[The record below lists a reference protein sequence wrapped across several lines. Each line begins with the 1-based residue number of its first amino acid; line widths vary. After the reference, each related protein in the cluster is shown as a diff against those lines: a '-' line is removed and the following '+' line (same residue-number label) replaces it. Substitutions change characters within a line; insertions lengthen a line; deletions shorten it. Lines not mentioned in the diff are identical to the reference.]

1 MSAKNAGAPAPT
13 AHDAKRALID
23 DLEHSR
29 HAGAPSRGG
38 AETAPGEGWRKGELV
53 AEVERLRDEVARAR
67 ANDGMLAA
75 SLRQMEDR
83 ALAAIAEAGKLKTRW
98 EQSQAVAGGAEE
110 NARLAALLRGK
121 QEENRL
127 LTEALAESENEI
139 SRLTRALEMAVE
151 QLV

>member
-23 DLEHSR
+23 ELEHSR
-29 HAGAPSRGG
+29 HA
-38 AETAPGEGWRKGELV
+38 APGDAANATPDDDWRKGELV
-53 AEVERLRDEVARAR
+53 AEVERLRVEVARAR

-110 NARLAALLRGK
+110 NARLAAMLRGK

>member
-29 HAGAPSRGG
+29 HAGAPSVGG

-83 ALAAIAEAGKLKTRW
+83 ALAAIAHLPQKLR
-98 EQSQAVAGGAEE
+98 
-110 NARLAALLRGK
+110 ARCRFRLDLLLRGHD
-121 QEENRL
+121 
-127 LTEALAESENEI
+127 LAPHACAGIREVPAGMEGD
-139 SRLTRALEMAVE
+139 V
-151 QLV
+151 LV